1 MGTIAKE
8 VMFIEG
14 GEIEKSRVPLCPG
27 SRGDKAILEGMEVIE
42 R

>member
-1 MGTIAKE
+1 MAKE
-8 VMFIEG
+8 VMCIEE
-14 GEIEKSRVPLCPG
+14 GEIEKSQVPLCPG